1 MVELNNLRTLL
12 KRSVLYLNTNQSN
25 HLRLRNQYYLRGRF
39 KHYLNEGWWGHK
51 TDIKL
56 CIYNP
61 INLHGVDFRFVNF
74 FN

>member
-25 HLRLRNQYYLRGRF
+25 HLRLRNQYCLRGRF
-39 KHYLNEGWWGHK
+39 KHYLNEGGWGHK
-51 TDIKL
+51 TGIKL
-56 CIYNP
+56 CIYHP
-61 INLHGVDFRFVNF
+61 INLHGVEFRFVNL